1 MTNIEKRV
9 TQLAEEKLAEIER
22 PDLFIVSVN
31 MQPNGKLTILL
42 DGDQGAGIDA
52 CAQVSRYVGH
62 MLEEENTIDSA
73 YTLEVSS
80 PGIDFPLQ
88 QHRQFVKNIGRQVS
102 VKMVDGTKKEG
113 QLTSVDADSIT
124 IIEKVKIKGK
134 KAEEVEVQL
143 PFNQLTETKVLIS
156 FK

>member
-9 TQLAEEKLAEIER
+9 TELAEEKLAEIER
-22 PDLFIVSVN
+22 PDLFVVSVK

-62 MLEEENTIDSA
+62 ILEEENAIENA

-80 PGIDFPLQ
+80 PGIDMPLQ
-88 QHRQFVKNIGRQVS
+88 LHRQFIKNIGRQVA
-102 VKMVDGTKKEG
+102 VKQADGAKKEG
-113 QLTSVDADSIT
+113 KLIAADDEAIT
-124 IIEKVKIKGK
+124 IIEKIKIKGK
-134 KAEEVEVQL
+134 KAEEVETIIPFDQL
-143 PFNQLTETKVLIS
+143 EETKVLIS